1 MYLSADPVPYINLG
15 SHSYLIPFL
24 PLQKVFGTVNAFPAY
39 TVSSVSLDFHALLVN
54 LHYKRIQGTVYVLKC
69 SYSPLC

>member
-24 PLQKVFGTVNAFPAY
+24 PLQKVFGTVNAILAY
-39 TVSSVSLDFHALLVN
+39 TVS
-54 LHYKRIQGTVYVLKC
+54 C
-69 SYSPLC
+69 